1 MFLNFSSPFSALQF
15 RKVCLFKSELAKT
28 ILIGRGFFCS
38 AEGFPTRSFN
48 TAAVLGGSRGLGE
61 ILKSIRA
68 LSDDNYVK
76 IMREAFSRDDRDLA
90 TLKRV
95 ADHNQKRLKV
105 WKRESVKKSSNG
117 GNESP
122 PTEDLNEFVEV
133 SP

>member
-1 MFLNFSSPFSALQF
+1 MDQGN
-15 RKVCLFKSELAKT
+15 
-28 ILIGRGFFCS
+28 
-38 AEGFPTRSFN
+38 
-48 TAAVLGGSRGLGE
+48 

-95 ADHNQKRLKV
+95 ADHNQKRWKI

-122 PTEDLNEFVEV
+122 STEDLNEFVEV
-133 SP
+133 SPWRHKDKNFLKNIFDLSM